1 MAQLRRDNEA
11 VLKTLEEGDLVEFD
25 RGLIN
30 HWGVYV
36 GMYQCPLS
44 SCIILLAF
52 LFHISFEYSFQS
64 IIFCKW
70 NIRFVTVQVSKEFVS
85 KIRIVRLKRYFRM
98 LKLLNMLFMGINQI
112 RTVDSVHKIWIRT
125 SKSKHNPGPVHTNTD
140 TDYVHTIQT
149 PD

>member
-1 MAQLRRDNEA
+1 MAHVRRHNER
-11 VLKTLEEGDLVEFD
+11 VLETLEEGDLVEFD
-25 RGLIN
+25 RGMIN

-44 SCIILLAF
+44 RGF

-85 KIRIVRLKRYFRM
+85 KIRIVRLKRYFKM
-98 LKLLNMLFMGINQI
+98 LKLVNMLFMGINKI

-125 SKSKHNPGPVHTNTD
+125 STSNHNLGQIHTNTD
-140 TDYVHTIQT
+140 TDSVHRIQT

>member
-52 LFHISFEYSFQS
+52 PFHISFEYSFQS
-64 IIFCKW
+64 IIMKYKVC
-70 NIRFVTVQVSKEFVS
+70 NCSSLEGIRFKDKDS
-85 KIRIVRLKRYFRM
+85 KIE
-98 LKLLNMLFMGINQI
+98 
-112 RTVDSVHKIWIRT
+112 KIF
-125 SKSKHNPGPVHTNTD
+125 
-140 TDYVHTIQT
+140 
-149 PD
+149 

>member
-1 MAQLRRDNEA
+1 MAQLQRDNEA

-64 IIFCKW
+64 IIFCK
-70 NIRFVTVQVSKEFVS
+70 
-85 KIRIVRLKRYFRM
+85 
-98 LKLLNMLFMGINQI
+98 
-112 RTVDSVHKIWIRT
+112 
-125 SKSKHNPGPVHTNTD
+125 
-140 TDYVHTIQT
+140 
-149 PD
+149 